1 MVPVTALLLPIV
13 VSAVLVMIV
22 SSIIHMFLPYHRTDY
37 GPVPGEAQV
46 MDDLRRANLQPGD
59 YVTPYAATPKEMSAP
74 EYVEKL
80 KRGPV
85 AFITVAP
92 SGEFNMGRQMG
103 LWFLYILIINSIAA
117 YVTSVALGPTSD
129 YANVFQIAGAT
140 AMVGYAFGRWQHS
153 IWYFHSWS
161 STLKSTFDGIVY
173 ALVTAG
179 AFGWLW
185 PTA

>member
-1 MVPVTALLLPIV
+1 MLPVTALWLPIL

-22 SSIIHMFLPYHRTDY
+22 SSIIHMLLPYHRKDY
-37 GPVPGEAQV
+37 APVPNETQV

-59 YVTPYAATPKEMSAP
+59 YVTPYASSSKEMSNP

-92 SGEFNMGRQMG
+92 SGAFNMGKMMG
-103 LWFLYILIINSIAA
+103 LWFLYILIINSLAA
-117 YVTSVALGPTSD
+117 YVGGVALGPTTD
-129 YANVFQIAGAT
+129 YANVFQITGAT
-140 AMVGYAFGRWQHS
+140 ATAGYAFGRWQQA
-153 IWYFHSWS
+153 IWYYHSWS
-161 STLKSTFDGIVY
+161 TALKTTFDGIVY

-179 AFGWLW
+179 TFGWLW
-185 PTA
+185 PGA